1 MNKNKSIDF
10 VQIKNIFE
18 SISNEYDFMNDLM
31 TLRNHSKWKKEIAE
45 IAIASSPKRI
55 LDIATGTGDIAINL
69 SKINGSKIDGVDI
82 SDNMLK
88 VARKKIKELK
98 INNINFKTCEAE
110 NLVFEDN
117 HFDIISIGYGVRNFS
132 NLEKGL
138 NESYRV
144 LKKDGK
150 LIILETSVPENPII
164 KFLYKLITRVYIPI
178 IAFIFSGKTKAYL
191 YLLDSTDKFP
201 PKNKFVEILYK
212 TGFEKIETR
221 KKLYGASTQALTFIP
236 ASIIVQSSGPLR
248 TSMPSLSFSFINS
261 STRGLVSSLILISFF
276 IDFSLFWLRNYLF
289 QYLTFSLIIFLF

>member
-1 MNKNKSIDF
+1 MKTQNKNSKRF
-10 VQIKNIFE
+10 VSKVFE
-18 SISNEYDFMNDLM
+18 DVFDKYDLMNDLM
-31 TLRNHSKWKKEIAE
+31 SLGIHRIWKKQLIEFLNPQENTKLIDV
-45 IAIASSPKRI
+45 AS
-55 LDIATGTGDIAINL
+55 GTGDIAINL
-69 SKINGSKIDGVDI
+69 SKINGSKIEGVDI

-164 KFLYKLITRVYIPI
+164 KFLYTLITRVYIPI

-221 KKLYGASTQALTFIP
+221 KKLYGASTIYI
-236 ASIIVQSSGPLR
+236 ASK
-248 TSMPSLSFSFINS
+248 
-261 STRGLVSSLILISFF
+261 
-276 IDFSLFWLRNYLF
+276 
-289 QYLTFSLIIFLF
+289 

>member
-1 MNKNKSIDF
+1 MRNNEKSNF
-10 VQIKNIFE
+10 LYIKNIFE

-31 TLRNHSKWKKEIAE
+31 TFKNHSKWKEEIVE
-45 IAIASSPKRI
+45 IAIDSSPKKI
-55 LDIATGTGDIAINL
+55 LDIATGTGDIAIKL
-69 SKINGSKIDGVDI
+69 SKIKGSIIDAVDV

-88 VARKKIKELK
+88 IAHNKIDKLN
-98 INNINFKTCEAE
+98 INNINLKTCEAE
-110 NLVFEDN
+110 NLVFDDN
-117 HFDIISIGYGVRNFS
+117 QFDIISIGYGVRNFS

-164 KFLYKLITRVYIPI
+164 KFLYTLITRVYIPI
-178 IAFIFSGKTKAYL
+178 IAFIFSGKTKAYF

-221 KKLYGASTQALTFIP
+221 KKLYGASTIYI
-236 ASIIVQSSGPLR
+236 ASK
-248 TSMPSLSFSFINS
+248 
-261 STRGLVSSLILISFF
+261 
-276 IDFSLFWLRNYLF
+276 
-289 QYLTFSLIIFLF
+289 

>member
-150 LIILETSVPENPII
+150 LIILETSIPENPII

-178 IAFIFSGKTKAYL
+178 IAFIFSGKTKAYH

-221 KKLYGASTQALTFIP
+221 KKLYGASTIYI
-236 ASIIVQSSGPLR
+236 ASK
-248 TSMPSLSFSFINS
+248 
-261 STRGLVSSLILISFF
+261 
-276 IDFSLFWLRNYLF
+276 
-289 QYLTFSLIIFLF
+289 